1 MSRWGEYVDLHQID
15 EMVETPQETIKNPLP
30 GERFFLFTISVIS
43 QKCYLKLEYIIDI
56 AGHKILAYGF
66 SSNLIVS
73 FS

>member
-43 QKCYLKLEYIIDI
+43 QKCYLN
-56 AGHKILAYGF
+56 H
-66 SSNLIVS
+66 
-73 FS
+73 